1 MTSPAHDSAP
11 RPWRW
16 QWPQVQPRTTLLVW
30 GICLVMGLWQG
41 TVVRL
46 ALLAD
51 GSPLPASRPLVWEV
65 TGALSAALL
74 LPIMRTAALNA
85 PRPRVGWTR
94 FLGIHA
100 IAFALY
106 TSLHIVVMVVSRHAL
121 YSLFGWGDY
130 HYGVMAFR
138 VPMEVQKDVI
148 AYGIAITAIVNVD
161 LWRARHERALREA
174 TLESELRTAQ
184 LQSLTGQLQP
194 HFLFNALNTISSVMY
209 EDLGRTDRM
218 LSDLG
223 QLLRAS
229 LARTEPTWTLA
240 EERAHSERYVALLAA
255 RFGERLVVRWSLA
268 PALDS
273 VRVPCFALQTLVENA
288 VKHNQDLLGV
298 LEVRIRADAE
308 GARWRLE
315 VEDTGRGFGAPSPE
329 AGPGVGLSHLSRVL
343 ALLHGPQAA
352 LERSQGPEGG
362 ARVTLWLPREAA

>member
-1 MTSPAHDSAP
+1 MTAPPHDSAP

-16 QWPQVQPRTTLLVW
+16 QWPPRRPRTTFLVW
-30 GICLVMGLWQG
+30 GVCLVMGLWQG
-41 TVVRL
+41 NVMRL
-46 ALLAD
+46 TLLAD
-51 GSPLPASRPLVWEV
+51 GSTLPASRPFVWEV

-74 LPIMRTAALNA
+74 LPLLRMAALNA
-85 PRPRVGWTR
+85 PRPRVGWAR
-94 FLGIHA
+94 FLTIHA
-100 IAFALY
+100 VAFTLY
-106 TSLHIVVMVVSRHAL
+106 TSLHIVLMLVSRNAL
-121 YSLFGWGDY
+121 YSLLGWGSY

-138 VPMEVQKDVI
+138 IPMEVQKDVI
-148 AYGIAITAIVNVD
+148 SYAIAITLIISLD
-161 LWRARHERALREA
+161 MWRARQERALREA
-174 TLESELRTAQ
+174 TLEGELRTAQ

-229 LARTEPTWTLA
+229 LARAEPTWTLA
-240 EERAHSERYVALLAA
+240 EERAHSQRYVALLAA
-255 RFGERLVVRWSLA
+255 RFGERLVVRWDLA
-268 PALDS
+268 PTLDS
-273 VRVPCFALQTLVENA
+273 LRVPCFAIQTLVENA
-288 VKHNQDLLGV
+288 VKHNQDLRGV

-308 GARWRLE
+308 GSRWRLE

-362 ARVTLWLPREAA
+362 ARVTLWLPRETA